1 MFFKKNKFFLVLVK
15 FNAES
20 KVDFKNNLMDFDI
33 KAAHR
38 KSKAPWQ
45 LPNGGSKVNNPYA
58 NAMLNV
64 PNEQPNND
72 TLPGPNPY
80 ANKSNNN
87 KRTRRLSIHAS
98 ASAAAHTKN
107 LATASNLPPVPHLP
121 EMSKLNIGDK
131 SIHSIEKNNL
141 ESKLK
146 TELANSTAAEID
158 DYYKILLK
166 NKATVTRDIKENIN
180 QNQKNILELM
190 TDLKETQDEL
200 LQLRVSTKE
209 LYTVLDEFRDSAAR
223 RLELEEKHD
232 DRSPYSSKT
241 KRKDRSS
248 VIILEKMW
256 VNELQSLFKHVEG
269 ASKFIQSIQGR
280 HVLAES
286 GRWLEVNIGNWKAI
300 KAVHLFILNDLVL
313 IATKK
318 SSATADKN
326 NKSRLQ
332 AIHCWPLH
340 EIQLQILNQKNTS
353 DKVYFIQLIHQ
364 SVSYVFQTDR
374 YDHFVKITEAYNK
387 GKNELLQKDRLYDI
401 RGSLHEDG
409 FETDDEKRQLR
420 ESLRNSGILDEETGK
435 LKRRSGNHRHSA
447 EILLQDI
454 SARVHSRNR
463 SHDFSGNGKFSRF
476 TKNDKGQFFNEL
488 KRVEDRLDEVDVEV
502 AHNKFHEAVGLIK
515 YIENKV
521 INVER
526 IIVKTETNDPETLA
540 SLDEIKLL
548 IDVIKIKISQRKSEV
563 QNSLSFNLENGIG
576 KLKTSEIGEILEFF
590 YSFGVLD
597 KGIASFLQATT
608 INLSEIISK
617 LVVTVQGSTKA
628 DLSNYVSN
636 LSIVY
641 VSIMKRTIHTYKEC
655 IFPILERDNEGAVDS
670 SGLINWCIEEG
681 NKLINSIRKQLIGT
695 LLLEQDEYDENNN
708 KLIIKDLT
716 VFNSFLAVLKD
727 QLDGLKSVG
736 INIDYLFDE
745 ILNASDR

>member
-1 MFFKKNKFFLVLVK
+1 
-15 FNAES
+15 
-20 KVDFKNNLMDFDI
+20 MDFDI

-45 LPNGGSKVNNPYA
+45 LPGGNNRVNNPYA
-58 NAMLNV
+58 NAMVNA
-64 PNEQPNND
+64 PSEQKNND
-72 TLPGPNPY
+72 TLQIPNPY
-80 ANKSNNN
+80 ANKSSNN
-87 KRTRRLSIHAS
+87 KHARRLSIHAS

-107 LATASNLPPVPHLP
+107 LATAANLPPVPQLP
-121 EMSKLNIGDK
+121 DISKLNVGDNK
-131 SIHSIEKNNL
+131 VNQAAEKDNL

-146 TELANSTAAEID
+146 NELANGTAAEID

-166 NKATVTRDIKENIN
+166 NRAVVTRDIKDNIN

-209 LYTVLDEFRDSAAR
+209 LYNVLDEFKDSAAR
-223 RLELEEKHD
+223 RLDLEENHD
-232 DRSPYSSKT
+232 GRSPYNAKT

-248 VIILEKMW
+248 VLILEKMW

-300 KAVHLFILNDLVL
+300 KAVHLFILNDLIL

-318 SSATADKN
+318 TGTSTEKN

-332 AIHCWPLH
+332 AIHCWPLL
-340 EIQLQILNQKNTS
+340 EIQLQVLNQKNTS
-353 DKVYFIQLIHQ
+353 DKVYFIQLMNK
-364 SVSYVFQTDR
+364 SVSFVFQTDR
-374 YDHFVKITEAYNK
+374 YDHFVKITEAYSK
-387 GKNELLQKDRLYDI
+387 GKNELLQKDRLYDV
-401 RGSLHEDG
+401 RGSIHDDG

-463 SHDFSGNGKFSRF
+463 SHDFSANGKFSKF
-476 TKNDKGQFFNEL
+476 TKTDKGQFFNEL

-502 AHNKFHEAVGLIK
+502 AHNKFHEAVGLIN

-526 IIVKTETNDPETLA
+526 IVIKTETNDSETLA

-548 IDVIKIKISQRKSEV
+548 IEVIKIKISQRKAEV

-576 KLKTSEIGEILEFF
+576 KLKTSEVGEILEFF
-590 YSFGVLD
+590 YSFGILD
-597 KGIASFLQATT
+597 KGITSFLQATT
-608 INLSEIISK
+608 INLSGIISK

-628 DLSNYVSN
+628 DLGNYVSN
-636 LSIVY
+636 LSIIY
-641 VSIMKRTIHTYKEC
+641 VSIMKKTIHTYKEC

-670 SGLINWCIEEG
+670 SGLINWCIQEG
-681 NKLINSIRKQLIGT
+681 SKLINSIKKQLLGT
-695 LLLEQDEYDENNN
+695 LLIEEDEYDDNNS
-708 KLIIKDLT
+708 KLIIKDPV
-716 VFNSFLAVLKD
+716 VFSSFLSVLKT
-727 QLDGLKSVG
+727 QLNDLKLVG
-736 INIDYLFDE
+736 INIDYLFDD